1 MGTSLVVQGVIQMEK
16 LNVLLASK
24 TVNIAEY
31 KNYYELIDRVCYYD
45 EQNLNG
51 VRLPYNDST
60 LEKAQ
65 TLVGMPVYA
74 KYCVNAEGEPTFR
87 GHEAYIDEDG
97 EIAFDT
103 IPIGV
108 HMSVEIKNDNVE
120 IGGEIKN
127 LPCLFSSLKIW
138 KRNKNVCAAMLR
150 LYELGELHNSWEI
163 SSLAYSYKDGIKT
176 LDDYIFDG
184 NCLLGSEYAYPAYG
198 ESAKIVSLSSLKNE
212 ELMVAQA
219 LSKDILESSD
229 KNIHGKEDKNLDKEN
244 TNPVIEDEEMT
255 ETHQDE
261 AEKTVSESED
271 GSENTEV
278 SALTERDL
286 RLKIQTEIENKL
298 DEWAWICYHFPI
310 DRTVWVEVEG
320 RESELDYVLF
330 TYDVGESGDITLSE
344 PTNVKLSVSVSE
356 INNTFSER
364 NEALVSANKTIE
376 ELNAEISE
384 LKTIEAKYNEILS
397 EKAEMEKSQKIEQL
411 KNYVTSSNQFT
422 KEEIESE
429 EIKTMISELK
439 ETELKNMIADRVV
452 SCLKKKN
459 EKIEISEKKA
469 ESVRVELVNS
479 EDPKD
484 KKSIMKDFLHS

>member
-1 MGTSLVVQGVIQMEK
+1 MEK

-45 EQNLNG
+45 EHNLNG

-108 HMSVEIKNDNVE
+108 HMSVEIKNDNVD

-198 ESAKIVSLSSLKNE
+198 ESAKIVLLSSLKNE
-212 ELMVAQA
+212 ELMVAEA

-244 TNPVIEDEEMT
+244 T
-255 ETHQDE
+255 
-261 AEKTVSESED
+261 
-271 GSENTEV
+271 EV

-298 DEWAWICYHFPI
+298 VDKWAWICYHFPI

-376 ELNAEISE
+376 ELNTEISE

>member
-1 MGTSLVVQGVIQMEK
+1 MGMSLVVQGVIQMEK

-45 EQNLNG
+45 EHNLNG

-108 HMSVEIKNDNVE
+108 HMSVEIKNDNVD

-198 ESAKIVSLSSLKNE
+198 ESAKIVLLSSLKNE
-212 ELMVAQA
+212 ELMVAEA

-244 TNPVIEDEEMT
+244 T
-255 ETHQDE
+255 
-261 AEKTVSESED
+261 
-271 GSENTEV
+271 EV

-298 DEWAWICYHFPI
+298 VDKWAWICYHFPI

-376 ELNAEISE
+376 ELNTEISE